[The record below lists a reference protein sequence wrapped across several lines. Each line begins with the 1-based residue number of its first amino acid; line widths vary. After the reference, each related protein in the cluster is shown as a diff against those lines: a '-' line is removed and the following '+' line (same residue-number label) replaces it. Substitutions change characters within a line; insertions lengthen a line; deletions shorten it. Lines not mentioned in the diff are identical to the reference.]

1 MAGLLDGVNQR
12 TQLVGKNRLELLLFR
27 IGVRQRFA
35 INVFKVREVIPCP
48 PLKRVPEA
56 HPHVVGIGNMRGQT
70 IPVIDL
76 ARALGYRGIE
86 NIEDGFVII
95 TEFNRYVQGFL
106 VTEVDRIINC
116 NWEEILPPP
125 KGTERGSYMT
135 AVTRFEDEL
144 IEIVDVERILEEVVG
159 SQKDVSEDI
168 RESVD
173 MERPVLR
180 RVLVADDSMVARN
193 QVKRALE
200 QVGIESVLVRDGRE
214 ALNQLKQWA
223 DEDRL
228 QDEISLV
235 ISDIEMP
242 EMDGYTLTSEI
253 RKDPR
258 LADLYVILHSSLSGV
273 FNNAMVEKV
282 GADHFLPKFKADEL
296 AQAVLDRVQSQ
307 VTHSHPETE
316 GAQP

>member
-116 NWEEILPPP
+116 NWEEIMPPP

-144 IEIVDVERILEEVVG
+144 IEIV
-159 SQKDVSEDI
+159 
-168 RESVD
+168 
-173 MERPVLR
+173 
-180 RVLVADDSMVARN
+180 
-193 QVKRALE
+193 
-200 QVGIESVLVRDGRE
+200 
-214 ALNQLKQWA
+214 
-223 DEDRL
+223 
-228 QDEISLV
+228 
-235 ISDIEMP
+235 
-242 EMDGYTLTSEI
+242 
-253 RKDPR
+253 
-258 LADLYVILHSSLSGV
+258 
-273 FNNAMVEKV
+273 
-282 GADHFLPKFKADEL
+282 
-296 AQAVLDRVQSQ
+296 
-307 VTHSHPETE
+307 
-316 GAQP
+316 